1 MGLLLFRKRLT
12 AFKFLGCW
20 GEKSPESSK
29 GRQKKKCEV
38 LEDKLASL
46 SWAAHGT
53 SFSGNEQSVLEV
65 AS

>member
-1 MGLLLFRKRLT
+1 MAL
-12 AFKFLGCW
+12 KFLGCW
-20 GEKSPESSK
+20 GDKCPKRSK

-46 SWAAHGT
+46 SWAARGT

>member
-1 MGLLLFRKRLT
+1 MGLPLFRKRLM
-12 AFKFLGCW
+12 ALKFLGCW
-20 GEKSPESSK
+20 GDKCPKRSK

-46 SWAAHGT
+46 SWAARGT